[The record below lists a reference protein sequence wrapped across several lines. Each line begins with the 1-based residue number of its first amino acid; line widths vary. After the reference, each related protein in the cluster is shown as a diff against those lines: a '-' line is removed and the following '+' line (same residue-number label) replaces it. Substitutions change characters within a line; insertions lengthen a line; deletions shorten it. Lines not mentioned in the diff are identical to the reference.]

1 MGLSDYGQT
10 ANTQIERQEPPVLAA
25 LQSTYRELDEL
36 SGTIG
41 DLEAKLALVLRP
53 VQDKATNGANG
64 ATSPQPLATSQLV
77 DHIQGQA
84 ERVRTLRVQLHH
96 LAGRLDT

>member
-10 ANTQIERQEPPVLAA
+10 ANAQIERQEPPVLAA

-64 ATSPQPLATSQLV
+64 ATSPQPPATSALV
-77 DHIQGQA
+77 EHIQDQA
-84 ERVRTLRVQLHH
+84 ARVRTLTVRLYRLIGH
-96 LAGRLDT
+96 LDI